1 MRYGLVVPEPE
12 RLELDLDDLRRL
24 SVAANGLSGP
34 RLKPTAKGILEA
46 VRTIRRVQLDPTNAV
61 APSHLLVL
69 WSRLGKFEP
78 NRLERLRWKDRQV
91 FELDAFLVPT
101 EDHPIFAAAMAMIDR
116 GETEYAAAG
125 QAWIAENQR
134 LRLHILEELD
144 RRGPMATGDFEDLA
158 ERAWRSTGW
167 SNKRNVSRMLEFLAR
182 RGEVMVG
189 GRQNAQRLWDLPD
202 RWLPAGVS
210 GERMPFADA
219 LGAQIE
225 RAVRARGA
233 TPMPQTPPH
242 TRAPWP
248 FGGLESEPVIEATK
262 PLVESGRLVPATVAG
277 PKGQLRGDWYVHAD
291 HLPTL
296 KRLRRSRGKTKEP
309 RTTLLSP
316 FDPLITDRDK
326 VKLLFDFDYKLEM
339 YAPAA
344 KREYGYYVLP
354 ILHGDR
360 LIGRI
365 DPKLDRKRNVLVV
378 NAVFAEKDSPADRD
392 TGEAVAGAIADLA
405 AFVGAEGIELGTRLP
420 KGWGAALRRLG

>member
-34 RLKPTAKGILEA
+34 RRKPTAKGIMEA
-46 VRTIRRVQLDPTNAV
+46 VRTMRRVQLDPTNAV

-78 NRLERLRWKDRQV
+78 KRLERLRWKARQV

-101 EDHPIFAAAMAMIDR
+101 EDYPIFAAAMAMIAR

-134 LRLHILEELD
+134 LRRHILEELD
-144 RRGPMATGDFEDLA
+144 RHGPIATSGFEDLA
-158 ERAWRSTGW
+158 ERTWRSTGW
-167 SNKRNVSRMLEFLAR
+167 SNERNVSRMLEFLAR

-189 GRQNAQRLWDLPD
+189 GRQNGQRLWDLPD
-202 RWLPAGVS
+202 RWLPADVS
-210 GERMPFADA
+210 RERMPFANA

-248 FGGLESEPVIEATK
+248 FGGLEREPVIEATK
-262 PLVESGRLVPATVAG
+262 PLVESGRLVPASVSG
-277 PKGQLRGDWYVHAD
+277 PNGQLRGDWYAHAD
-291 HLPTL
+291 HLPEL
-296 KRLRRSRGKTKEP
+296 KRLRRSRGKTEEP

-316 FDPLITDRDK
+316 FDPLITDRDR
-326 VKLLFDFDYKLEM
+326 VKLLFGFDYKLEM

-365 DPKLDRKRNVLVV
+365 DPKLDRKRNVLIV
-378 NAVFAEKDSPADRD
+378 NAVFAEKNSPADRH
-392 TGEAVAGAIADLA
+392 TARRSRAQSQTLPHSSVRRGSSWEPVCRRAG
-405 AFVGAEGIELGTRLP
+405 VPPSGA
-420 KGWGAALRRLG
+420 